1 MRGFLNYHTFI
12 MNKYKL
18 FILFFICTI
27 LTINAFAQKEEVIK
41 WKKVQVLVYTKN
53 GKGFVH
59 DNIPF
64 AVAAVQ
70 KLGQELGFKVN
81 VSDNPV
87 VFTTENL
94 RKYNCLIFTSTN
106 NDVFDT
112 DTQRLAFRHY
122 IEAGGG
128 LVGIHSIVGTER
140 NWTWFKQLMGASFA
154 WHASFQKYSVK
165 VIDPKH
171 PSIAGLPLD
180 WQKEDECYFEKEIYP
195 TIHPFL
201 VQDVAS
207 VTPKDEKEKELIK
220 QHNGS
225 FGNFYPAAWH
235 NFYDGG
241 LAWITTL
248 GHDKKDYSDP
258 LFIQH
263 ILQGIEFVVRRTYKK
278 DFGKAYAQGKDDAL
292 KINPN

>member
-1 MRGFLNYHTFI
+1 MDKL
-12 MNKYKL
+12 KL
-18 FILFFICTI
+18 FLSFFICIVFIT
-27 LTINAFAQKEEVIK
+27 NAFPQSEKAIK

-64 AVAAVQ
+64 AVAAIQ
-70 KLGQELGFKVN
+70 KLGQEQGFKVD
-81 VSDNPV
+81 VSDSAA

-94 RKYNCLIFTSTN
+94 QKYNCLIFTSTN

-112 DTQRLAFRHY
+112 DNQRLAFRHY

-154 WHASFQKYSVK
+154 WHARFQKYSVK
-165 VIDPKH
+165 VIAPEH
-171 PSIAGLPLD
+171 PSVAGLPLN
-180 WQKEDECYFEKEIYP
+180 WEREDECYFEKEIYP
-195 TIHPFL
+195 TIQPFL
-201 VQDVAS
+201 VQDVSSLKPA
-207 VTPKDEKEKELIK
+207 DEKEQNLIK

-258 LFIQH
+258 IFTKH
-263 ILQGIEFVVRRTYKK
+263 ILQGIEFVVRRTYRK
-278 DFGKAYAQGKDDAL
+278 DWGKVYAQGKDDAL
-292 KINPN
+292 KIGK